1 MKQKLLFLFSLFLLI
16 TTGRAA
22 AQQEDIYPEVY
33 QVIACSDS
41 SFIDIFAGHP
51 QEAEIKALD
60 LTAFSATSLKQRGKV
75 YFNEDRVLVYFHE
88 EIGAPDQISY
98 TVDGSG
104 LGTLTQ
110 NLFVVDCPDNID
122 VAVCVD
128 KPVGFE
134 FRITEDWKGSD
145 IDVATYLSPIIGDLD
160 NDGMSEIVVAKYI
173 GNSFTTFRQFEGL
186 YVYEGKY
193 RATNKK
199 ATIFIDTPVSNYMP
213 AGHIAMARVKNIPL
227 IVLLA
232 GDGHLYAYNPY
243 NMDPQTTGSGHNY
256 IWKSDVQVALNY
268 SQNTFYGSVAFADFN
283 NDGFAEIYVGNRI
296 FDAANGE
303 LLVDGE
309 GGTKG
314 ASLAYNNGNYQ
325 SYQYMPAVSDI
336 NGDGTLEFIGGTKI
350 YTVDID
356 AGTMEEY
363 FDIGTIT
370 IGGTYN
376 IVDGL
381 TMLADFNKDGYLDVM
396 IRTIF
401 NTSTFGIAIWDIK
414 NQKILAAN
422 SFSNNGGNCFGGIP
436 FIGDVDADGDLE
448 IMNVIV
454 NSLKGYR
461 WDGVGTIKEVY
472 TLDVVDSSGSTGI
485 TLFDFNQS
493 GKAQLVYR
501 DQANLRI
508 LSAVPGVGGS
518 VGTFS
523 DEATISGVTSGTYF
537 ESAVVADV
545 DNDGAAEIITTGG
558 DSGVPTTGTLRI
570 YKSGNSFS
578 WAPAR
583 KVWNQYSYNV
593 VNINDDLTV
602 PQYRMN
608 QARIFSY
615 NEDGT
620 PHQPYN
626 NSLQQ
631 QTILDQNG
639 NPFRP
644 LPYAVWTSEPTYTRA
659 NDQITITAS
668 IANKGDVDLNTPI
681 VIVAYREEI
690 DPDNWI
696 GIFNF
701 EQVLKPGDEEEITAT
716 FDLDDTDSTSKIVI
730 TVNDDGTGQTEQDQ
744 CNVVSQNII
753 YFVQALDDHLIKD
766 GTPAEVTVDILVN
779 DFLGKHPTEDR
790 YITLDDEMHTFE
802 LAGDLSYPTG
812 TEPQYGTIEL
822 VEDKV
827 IYTPDDPES
836 FPGRDTF
843 TYRLTVDDDVT
854 TLSSEATVIIEFIK
868 AEDNSYALSDYTK
881 LEMDLVEDDFLLRD
895 PAELTEADPDRVVTI
910 FLPDD
915 NNNLQA
921 PALGTVALDPD
932 DETKVI
938 YTPGRKDGLDIFEYQ
953 IAYENP
959 NAIVDDESTY
969 YVTSTGTVYIWVL
982 NEDRITCIEE
992 EAITLEVPDG
1002 AVFTWYDAETDGNE
1016 LETLNDNVTLLVEKP
1031 DDEVFKEQW
1040 VSMSYKPDGVNDLFE
1055 DKRIK
1060 VRVRFQPVHMYWNQ
1074 AATNNDWNDVANWTD
1089 EEGDVFDPSLEFIP
1103 SECTI
1108 VHIPGNATSY
1118 PVLDDIQTD
1127 RTTYGDPTCD
1137 QIIFHF
1143 GGEVARPE
1151 LLTYNR
1157 AFIHYNV
1164 GYYNND
1170 GDLVNADPLSA
1181 EPMKRDRW
1189 YALATPLKKVATGDF
1204 SFGGWPNT
1212 WQMSFIQNTGSS
1224 SDWIGEFSVPFN
1236 TNSVELGNSAAYSLA
1251 FWANGYSTDRGSSNQ
1266 SGLDAVKGIIELPYH
1281 ENTTASN
1288 AHRIHSYN
1296 PASKVSSFQYYYWQI
1311 DGSPLASAAEKPFG
1325 TINRGSNNEA
1335 YRFVID
1341 GNVNAFGVF
1350 NINTVTAS
1358 SEVMIGNPIM
1368 STLDFNA
1375 LYDAN
1380 TARMENY
1387 YRIYNGSTFDTYSIA
1402 TGGAELDK
1410 NIAPLQAFFIT
1421 TKQSGTINLQFPL
1434 DKVSVTN
1441 PGTSGKLRS
1450 STTGGDNAKPDVLY
1464 VTSESG
1470 RKTSSATLA
1479 FLNIGEENV
1488 PALFYPDAV
1497 DVAQMYFIGESEK
1510 RNVIQYASYG
1520 EELRF
1525 GYHKESP
1532 GQVKLS
1538 FRNLEQVNAASLLL
1552 TDQWTGKEQDLLAD
1566 PVYTFEST
1574 GSSFTDRFLLKV
1586 GERTNNPTG
1595 NDGIGGSS
1603 WEVRISHQD
1612 SHFIVRS
1619 NHLIDQIRVYDLQGV
1634 LRSVR
1639 ENISADYYAY
1649 PLSGHGVCIVKI
1661 TAAGGQEKV
1670 CKVTY

>member
-1 MKQKLLFLFSLFLLI
+1 MTRIFTLLSFCLFIILGSA
-16 TTGRAA
+16 TKSW
-22 AQQEDIYPEVY
+22 AQDDIYPDVY
-33 QVIACSDS
+33 HVIACSDS
-41 SFIDIFAGHP
+41 SFIDVFAGHP

-60 LTAFSATSLKQRGKV
+60 LAGFSVTSLKQRAKV

-128 KPVGFE
+128 KPVGFTYAL
-134 FRITEDWKGSD
+134 TESWRSTQTN
-145 IDVATYLSPIIGDLD
+145 VATYASPIIGDL
-160 NDGMSEIVVAKYI
+160 NGDGFSEIVVAKFKSAG
-173 GNSFTTFRQFEGL
+173 GNVRIMQNL
-186 YVYEGKY
+186 YVYDGANRNNVIEILTPEG
-193 RATNKK
+193 
-199 ATIFIDTPVSNYMP
+199 NYMP
-213 AGHIAMARVKNIPL
+213 AGPIGMARVNDIPL
-227 IVLLA
+227 IVMI
-232 GDGHLYAYNPY
+232 GVDGYLYAYNPY
-243 NMDPQTTGSGHNY
+243 ELNGNTSIADNY
-256 IWKSDVQVALNY
+256 YWKSDAQITNGYTAVSGGQT
-268 SQNTFYGSVAFADFN
+268 NTYGSVAFADFN
-283 NDGFAEIYVGNRI
+283 NDGVAEVYAANRI
-296 FDAANGE
+296 FDASTGE
-303 LLVDGE
+303 LLLEIPTGSVGRSRTY
-309 GGTKG
+309 GTE
-314 ASLAYNNGNYQ
+314 A
-325 SYQYMPAVSDI
+325 YQYMPAVADI
-336 NGDGTLEFIGGTKI
+336 NGDGKLEYIGGTKI
-350 YTVDID
+350 YTIDID
-356 AGTMEEY
+356 NGEAEEY
-363 FDIGTIT
+363 FDMGTIT
-370 IGGTYN
+370 ISGTSKT
-376 IVDGL
+376 ITDGI
-381 TMLADFNKDGYLDVM
+381 TMLADFNKDGYLDVVLLS
-396 IRTIF
+396 T
-401 NTSTFGIAIWDIK
+401 TSESTTAITIWDIK
-414 NQKILAAN
+414 NKKVLGSID
-422 SFSNNGGNCFGGIP
+422 FSSGGSYFVGIP

-448 IMNVIV
+448 IMVTTV
-454 NSLKGYR
+454 NKIYGFR
-461 WDGVGTIKEVY
+461 WNGTDNSTLTEVY
-472 TLDVVDSSGSTGI
+472 TLVVQDSSGATGI

-493 GKAQLVYR
+493 GQAQLVYR
-501 DQANLRI
+501 DETSLRI
-508 LSAVPGVGGS
+508 LKAENSSFTDLYKEGGKNGVQNVFSA
-518 VGTFS
+518 
-523 DEATISGVTSGTYF
+523 TYF

-558 DSGVPTTGTLRI
+558 SSSGAVSGTLRI
-570 YKSGNSFS
+570 YKSGNEYS

-615 NEDGT
+615 NADGT

-631 QTILDQNG
+631 QTVLDQNG

-644 LPYAVWTSEPTYTRA
+644 LPYAVWISEPTYTRA
-659 NDQITITAS
+659 NNKITITAS
-668 IANKGDVDLNTPI
+668 IANWGDVDLNTPI

-690 DPDNWI
+690 DPANKI
-696 GIFNF
+696 GSYNF
-701 EQVLKPGDEEEITAT
+701 GHVLQPGDEEVITAT

-753 YFVQALDDHLIKD
+753 YFVQASDDHLIKD
-766 GTPAEVTVDILVN
+766 GSPEEVTIDILAN

-790 YITLDDEMHTFE
+790 YITLDDGMHAFE
-802 LAGDLSYPTG
+802 LAGDPSYQTG
-812 TEPQYGTIEL
+812 TEPLHGTIEL
-822 VEDKV
+822 IGDKV
-827 IYTPDDPES
+827 IYTPDDPET

-843 TYRLTVDDDVT
+843 TYRLTVDDGVT
-854 TLSSEATVIIEFIK
+854 TLSSEATVIVEFIK
-868 AEDNSYALSDYTK
+868 AENNSYPLSDYSK
-881 LEMDLVEDDFLLRD
+881 WEMDLTENDFLLRD
-895 PAELTEADPDRVVTI
+895 PANPTEVDPDRVVTI

-1002 AVFTWYDAETDGNE
+1002 AVFTWYDAETGGNE

-1074 AATNNDWNDVANWTD
+1074 EATNNDWNDVANWTD

-1108 VHIPGNATSY
+1108 VHIPGNAISY

-1151 LLTYNR
+1151 LLTYNK

-1170 GDLVNADPLSA
+1170 GDLENADPLSA

-1212 WQMSFIQNTGSS
+1212 WQMSFIRNTGSS

-1266 SGLDAVKGIIELPYH
+1266 SGLDVVKGIIELPYH
-1281 ENTTASN
+1281 ENTTASD

-1296 PASKVSSFQYYYWQI
+1296 PVSKVSSFQYYYWQI
-1311 DGSPLASAAEKPFG
+1311 DGLPLASAVEKPFG
-1325 TINRGSNNEA
+1325 TINRGNNNEA

-1341 GNVNAFGVF
+1341 GNVNASGVF
-1350 NINTVTAS
+1350 NINTVPAS

-1368 STLDFNA
+1368 STLDFKA
-1375 LYDAN
+1375 FYEAN
-1380 TARMENY
+1380 TTRMENY
-1387 YRIYNGSTFDTYSIA
+1387 YRIYNGSTFDTYSTVA
-1402 TGGAELDK
+1402 GGVDLDE

-1421 TKQSGTINLQFPL
+1421 TKLSGTINLQFPL

-1441 PGTSGKLRS
+1441 PGMSGKLKS
-1450 STTGGDNAKPDVLY
+1450 STAGGDNAKPDVLY

-1470 RKTSSATLA
+1470 QKTSSATLA
-1479 FLNIGEENV
+1479 FLNVSEEDV
-1488 PALFYPDAV
+1488 PALFSPDAP
-1497 DVAQMYFIGESEK
+1497 DVAQMYFIGESDK

-1525 GYHKESP
+1525 GYHKESQ
-1532 GQVKLS
+1532 GKVTLYFS
-1538 FRNLEQVNAASLLL
+1538 NLEQVNAASLIL
-1552 TDQWTGKEQDLLAD
+1552 TDQWTGKEQDLLID
-1566 PVYTFEST
+1566 SSYTFEST
-1574 GSSFTDRFLLKV
+1574 GSSFTDIFLLKV
-1586 GERTNNPTG
+1586 GDRTNNPTG
-1595 NDGIGGSS
+1595 NDSIGDSD
-1603 WEVRISHQD
+1603 WDVRISNQNND
-1612 SHFIVRS
+1612 FIIHS
-1619 NHLIDQIRVYDLQGV
+1619 NRLIDKVQVYDLQGV

-1639 ENISADYYAY
+1639 ENISADYYAH
-1649 PLSGHGVCIVKI
+1649 PVSGHGVCIVKI
-1661 TAAGGQEKV
+1661 TAADGQEKI